1 MAVFGLAVA
10 SGQTQD
16 TSGNGMLKGNF
27 AFRHVAVLNVDENY
41 DPAEIAAT
49 YGTIVFDGAGHY
61 SVTATTMDNTVSGG
75 ASQILIVSGTYA
87 IGSNGAGYVSNPL
100 YPTDYNSYIWG
111 AVAQGVYTGSST
123 EVDQEESILNDV
135 FIAIPLASSPPTNA
149 SFTSPY
155 QTGLLDFTDAGPAA
169 IKNALFEL
177 SPNGAGGFGAIALN
191 GQASNQSASSL
202 TQSISSARYN
212 FNGDGSATLTIP
224 PTSGVSS
231 TDALFAPGPKPYSNP
246 RAATLSWDGPRAAT
260 MSSLA

>member
-100 YPTDYNSYIWG
+100 YPTDYNAYIWG

-123 EVDQEESILNDV
+123 ESDQEESILNDV
-135 FIAIPLASSPPTNA
+135 FIAIPAWHRRRRRMRASLRP
-149 SFTSPY
+149 
-155 QTGLLDFTDAGPAA
+155 
-169 IKNALFEL
+169 IKR
-177 SPNGAGGFGAIALN
+177 GC
-191 GQASNQSASSL
+191 
-202 TQSISSARYN
+202 SISR
-212 FNGDGSATLTIP
+212 TRVP
-224 PTSGVSS
+224 PRSRTRCSS
-231 TDALFAPGPKPYSNP
+231 
-246 RAATLSWDGPRAAT
+246 
-260 MSSLA
+260 